1 MVEAI
6 VVPVEIGQF
15 NTDLYSSVVWSK
27 VGLLNFKQYKEK
39 VFQEFEEREL
49 EFNNKYPKVTPF
61 ANQQIEMEYTKQVQF
76 LGEEEEFN
84 LEMFNLFEDSTEK
97 EEETLGSGVS
107 IPENVSQY
115 YEGIGHEDISS
126 KDPYA
131 NVIFIDDEDEEEVGS
146 TETDV
151 GIPTNDSN
159 GYVREDDGLL
169 YDEDGFLIEDDD
181 SSEDEEEDSSYTG
194 GSVDLVGEPRYD
206 EDGFLIEDDGD
217 SSYESEELGGH
228 SEVPSENQ
236 FSDSVVTGAGSPR
249 VEVVEIPRNIPQN
262 PLQNKPVVSQVES
275 RVASG
280 SSSME
285 DILDMGMDAP
295 QIRRPQVAQQTQV
308 KQVVPKVQRVK
319 PKEPTQR
326 GIVYYNGM
334 SLRQFL
340 RENPRSSIEVAEKY
354 FSRKEIMKE
363 VQLGRVIKRGKKLFI

>member
-15 NTDLYSSVVWSK
+15 NTDLYSSVAWSK

-49 EFNNKYPKVTPF
+49 EFNNRYPKVTPF

-84 LEMFNLFEDSTEK
+84 LEMFNLFEDSEVA
-97 EEETLGSGVS
+97 EEETLVSGVS
-107 IPENVSQY
+107 IPENVSQH

-131 NVIFIDDEDEEEVGS
+131 NVIFIDDEDEVEESSS
-146 TETDV
+146 TSGGYTRNE
-151 GIPTNDSN
+151 N
-159 GYVREDDGLL
+159 GYLYDEDGFIIEDDDDSEDDGDIEVEETQQPL
-169 YDEDGFLIEDDD
+169 YEEEYKFDEDGFLIEDDD
-181 SSEDEEEDSSYTG
+181 SSSG
-194 GSVDLVGEPRYD
+194 GSDFEAY
-206 EDGFLIEDDGD
+206 
-217 SSYESEELGGH
+217 
-228 SEVPSENQ
+228 SEVTSESQ
-236 FSDSVVTGAGSPR
+236 FGNSE
-249 VEVVEIPRNIPQN
+249 VEVSTLDRFEVKDIPRNIPQN
-262 PLQNKPVVSQVES
+262 PLQNRPVVSQVES

-280 SSSME
+280 GSSME
-285 DILDMGMDAP
+285 DILEMGIETP
-295 QIRRPQVAQQTQV
+295 QIRRPQVLQKPKVQQV
-308 KQVVPKVQRVK
+308 APKVQRVE
-319 PKEPTQR
+319 PKEPIHQ

>member
-27 VGLLNFKQYKEK
+27 IGLLNFKQYKEK

-84 LEMFNLFEDSTEK
+84 LEMFNLFDESEVAK
-97 EEETLGSGVS
+97 EETLVSGVS
-107 IPENVSQY
+107 IPENVSQH
-115 YEGIGHEDISS
+115 YEGIGHEEVSS
-126 KDPYA
+126 KDPYS
-131 NVIFIDDEDEEEVGS
+131 NVIFIDDEDEVEDETSGS
-146 TETDV
+146 GYGYSQGE
-151 GIPTNDSN
+151 N
-159 GYVREDDGLL
+159 GYFYDEDGFIIEDDNEEDEEPQQPL
-169 YDEDGFLIEDDD
+169 YEEEYRFDEDGFLIEDD
-181 SSEDEEEDSSYTG
+181 EDSSAESG
-194 GSVDLVGEPRYD
+194 DLT
-206 EDGFLIEDDGD
+206 
-217 SSYESEELGGH
+217 SH
-228 SEVPSENQ
+228 SEVISETQ
-236 FSDSVVTGAGSPR
+236 FSNSVGGVSNFEG
-249 VEVVEIPRNIPQN
+249 VEVVDIPRNIPQN

-280 SSSME
+280 GSSME

-295 QIRRPQVAQQTQV
+295 QIRRPQVTQQPQV
-308 KQVVPKVQRVK
+308 KQVAPKVQRVE
-319 PKEPTQR
+319 PKEPSQR

>member
-1 MVEAI
+1 MVVEV

-84 LEMFNLFEDSTEK
+84 LEMFNLFDEGEVV
-97 EEETLGSGVS
+97 EEETLVSGVS
-107 IPENVSQY
+107 IPENVSQH
-115 YEGIGHEDISS
+115 YEGIGHEEISS
-126 KDPYA
+126 KNPYA
-131 NVIFIDDEDEEEVGS
+131 NVIFIDDEDGEEVGS
-146 TETDV
+146 TETDKDLS
-151 GIPTNDSN
+151 TNESK
-159 GYVREDDGLL
+159 GYIREDDGLL

-181 SSEDEEEDSSYTG
+181 SSEEEEESHF
-194 GSVDLVGEPRYD
+194 VEEEERYD
-206 EDGFLIEDDGD
+206 EDGFLIEDDDD
-217 SSYESEELGGH
+217 SSYESDEFGSH

-236 FSDSVVTGAGSPR
+236 FADSVVAGASSPR
-249 VEVVEIPRNIPQN
+249 VEVAEIPRNVPQN

-285 DILDMGMDAP
+285 DILEMGIETP
-295 QIRRPQVAQQTQV
+295 QIIRPKVSQQPKVQQVA
-308 KQVVPKVQRVK
+308 PKVQRVE
-319 PKEPTQR
+319 PKEPAQR
-326 GIVYYNGM
+326 GVVYYNGM

>member
-27 VGLLNFKQYKEK
+27 IGLLNFKQYKEK

-84 LEMFNLFEDSTEK
+84 LEMFNLFEDSSES
-97 EEETLGSGVS
+97 EEETLVSGVS
-107 IPENVSQY
+107 IPENVTQH
-115 YEGIGHEDISS
+115 YEGLEMEDISS

-131 NVIFIDDEDEEEVGS
+131 NVIFIDDEDEEDSIEKEVK
-146 TETDV
+146 
-151 GIPTNDSN
+151 PTQYTR
-159 GYVREDDGLL
+159 GDDGLL
-169 YDEDGFLIEDDD
+169 YDEDGFLIEDED
-181 SSEDEEEDSSYTG
+181 SSEDGGEETYSNG
-194 GSVDLVGEPRYD
+194 GSVDFEDELRYD
-206 EDGFLIEDDGD
+206 EDGFLIEDDDD
-217 SSYESEELGGH
+217 SSYESEEFLGH
-228 SEVPSENQ
+228 SEVTSESQ
-236 FSDSVVTGAGSPR
+236 FTKSVVTGASSPR
-249 VEVVEIPRNIPQN
+249 VEVAEIPRNVPQN

-285 DILDMGMDAP
+285 DILEMGIESP
-295 QIRRPQVAQQTQV
+295 QIRRPKVTPQPKVQQVA
-308 KQVVPKVQRVK
+308 PKVQRVE
-319 PKEPTQR
+319 PKEPAQR

>member
-1 MVEAI
+1 MVVEV

-84 LEMFNLFEDSTEK
+84 LEMFNLFEDSEVA
-97 EEETLGSGVS
+97 EEETLVSGVS
-107 IPENVSQY
+107 IPENVTQH
-115 YEGIGHEDISS
+115 YEGIGHEELSS

-131 NVIFIDDEDEEEVGS
+131 NVIFIDDEDDEDDEEVEGTKVDRGIS
-146 TETDV
+146 TGE
-151 GIPTNDSN
+151 SN
-159 GYVREDDGLL
+159 GYVRGDDGLL

-181 SSEDEEEDSSYTG
+181 ELEDESQQLLYEE
-194 GSVDLVGEPRYD
+194 EPRYD
-206 EDGFLIEDDGD
+206 EDGFLIEDDDD
-217 SSYESEELGGH
+217 SSYESEEFLGH
-228 SEVPSENQ
+228 SEVTSENQ
-236 FSDSVVTGAGSPR
+236 FADSVVAGASSPR
-249 VEVVEIPRNIPQN
+249 VEVAEIPRNVPQN

-285 DILDMGMDAP
+285 DIPDMGIETP
-295 QIRRPQVAQQTQV
+295 QIRRPQVNQQPKVQQV
-308 KQVVPKVQRVK
+308 APKVQRVE
-319 PKEPTQR
+319 PKEPAQR

>member
-15 NTDLYSSVVWSK
+15 NTDLYSSVAWSK

-49 EFNNKYPKVTPF
+49 EFNNRYPKVTPF

-84 LEMFNLFEDSTEK
+84 LEMFNLFEDSSK
-97 EEETLGSGVS
+97 SEEETLVSGVS
-107 IPENVSQY
+107 IPENVSQH
-115 YEGIGHEDISS
+115 YEGIGHEEISS

-131 NVIFIDDEDEEEVGS
+131 NVIFIDDEDEEE
-146 TETDV
+146 ETSSV
-151 GIPTNDSN
+151 SGGYTRNEN
-159 GYVREDDGLL
+159 GYLYDEDGFIIEDDDDSEDDGDIEVEETQQPL
-169 YDEDGFLIEDDD
+169 YEEEYKFDEDGFLIEDDND
-181 SSEDEEEDSSYTG
+181 SSSESSDFEAY
-194 GSVDLVGEPRYD
+194 
-206 EDGFLIEDDGD
+206 
-217 SSYESEELGGH
+217 
-228 SEVPSENQ
+228 SEVTSESQ
-236 FSDSVVTGAGSPR
+236 FGNSEVGVSNLDR
-249 VEVVEIPRNIPQN
+249 VAVKDIPRNIPQN
-262 PLQNKPVVSQVES
+262 PLQNRPVVSQVES
-275 RVASG
+275 RVASS

-285 DILDMGMDAP
+285 DILEMGIETP
-295 QIRRPQVAQQTQV
+295 QIRRPKVTQQ
-308 KQVVPKVQRVK
+308 PKVQQVAPKIQRVE
-319 PKEPTQR
+319 PKEPAQR

-340 RENPRSSIEVAEKY
+340 RENPRSSIGVAEKY

>member
-27 VGLLNFKQYKEK
+27 IGLLNFKQYKEK

-84 LEMFNLFEDSTEK
+84 LEMFNLFEESSES
-97 EEETLGSGVS
+97 EEETLFSGVS
-107 IPENVSQY
+107 IPENVSQH
-115 YEGIGHEDISS
+115 YEGIGHEELSS

-131 NVIFIDDEDEEEVGS
+131 NVIFIDDEDEVEGETSGS
-146 TETDV
+146 GDGYTQGE
-151 GIPTNDSN
+151 N
-159 GYVREDDGLL
+159 GYLYDEDGFIIEDDDEEEEEPQQPL
-169 YDEDGFLIEDDD
+169 YEEDYKFDEDGFLIEDDD
-181 SSEDEEEDSSYTG
+181 DSSAESG
-194 GSVDLVGEPRYD
+194 DLTR
-206 EDGFLIEDDGD
+206 
-217 SSYESEELGGH
+217 H
-228 SEVPSENQ
+228 SEVISETQ
-236 FSDSVVTGAGSPR
+236 FSNSVGGVSNFEG
-249 VEVVEIPRNIPQN
+249 VEVVDIPRNIPQN

-280 SSSME
+280 GSSME
-285 DILDMGMDAP
+285 DILDMGMDVP
-295 QIRRPQVAQQTQV
+295 QIRRPQVAQQPQV
-308 KQVVPKVQRVK
+308 KQVAPKVQRVE
-319 PKEPTQR
+319 PKEPAQR

>member
-1 MVEAI
+1 MVVEV

-84 LEMFNLFEDSTEK
+84 LEMFNLFEDSTET
-97 EEETLGSGVS
+97 EEETLVSGVS
-107 IPENVSQY
+107 IPENVSQH
-115 YEGIGHEDISS
+115 YEGLEMVDISS

-146 TETDV
+146 TETDE
-151 GIPTNDSN
+151 GISTYESK
-159 GYVREDDGLL
+159 GYVRGDDGLL
-169 YDEDGFLIEDDD
+169 YDEDSFLIEDDD
-181 SSEDEEEDSSYTG
+181 LFEDGGEDTYYSGDSINLEE
-194 GSVDLVGEPRYD
+194 EPRYD
-206 EDGFLIEDDGD
+206 EDGFLIEDDDD
-217 SSYESEELGGH
+217 SSYEIDEFGSR
-228 SEVPSENQ
+228 SEVTPKNQ
-236 FSDSVVTGAGSPR
+236 FADSVVTGDGSPR
-249 VEVVEIPRNIPQN
+249 VEVAEIPRNVPQN
-262 PLQNKPVVSQVES
+262 PLQNRPVVSQVES

-285 DILDMGMDAP
+285 DILDMGIETT
-295 QIRRPQVAQQTQV
+295 QIRRPQVSQQPKAIQQT
-308 KQVVPKVQRVK
+308 PKVQRIE
-319 PKEPTQR
+319 PKEPAQR

>member
-15 NTDLYSSVVWSK
+15 STDLYSSVVWSK
-27 VGLLNFKQYKEK
+27 IGLLNFKQYKEK

-84 LEMFNLFEDSTEK
+84 LEMFNLFDESEVA
-97 EEETLGSGVS
+97 EEETLVSGVS
-107 IPENVSQY
+107 IPENVSQHY
-115 YEGIGHEDISS
+115 KGIGHEELSS

-131 NVIFIDDEDEEEVGS
+131 NVIFIDDEDEVEEETSGS
-146 TETDV
+146 GDGYSQGE
-151 GIPTNDSN
+151 N
-159 GYVREDDGLL
+159 GYL
-169 YDEDGFLIEDDD
+169 YDEDGFIIEDDDEEEKEPQQPLYEEEYRFDEDGLLIEDD
-181 SSEDEEEDSSYTG
+181 EDSSAESG
-194 GSVDLVGEPRYD
+194 DL
-206 EDGFLIEDDGD
+206 I
-217 SSYESEELGGH
+217 SH
-228 SEVPSENQ
+228 SEVISETQ
-236 FSDSVVTGAGSPR
+236 FSNSVDGVSGFEGVNIAD
-249 VEVVEIPRNIPQN
+249 IPRNIPQN

-275 RVASG
+275 RVASSG
-280 SSSME
+280 SSME

-295 QIRRPQVAQQTQV
+295 QIRRPQVTQQPQV
-308 KQVVPKVQRVK
+308 KQVAPKVQRVE

>member
-1 MVEAI
+1 MVEEI

-15 NTDLYSSVVWSK
+15 NTDLYSSVAWSK

-39 VFQEFEEREL
+39 VFKEFEEREL

-84 LEMFNLFEDSTEK
+84 LEMFNLFDEGEVA
-97 EEETLGSGVS
+97 EEETLVSGVF
-107 IPENVSQY
+107 IPENVSQH

-131 NVIFIDDEDEEEVGS
+131 NVIFIDDEDEVGGIESS
-146 TETDV
+146 TPSGYTRDE
-151 GIPTNDSN
+151 N
-159 GYVREDDGLL
+159 GYLYDEDGFIIEDDDDSESDYDSEEKEPQQPL
-169 YDEDGFLIEDDD
+169 YEEEYKFDEDGFLIEDDD
-181 SSEDEEEDSSYTG
+181 SSD
-194 GSVDLVGEPRYD
+194 GSDFGAY
-206 EDGFLIEDDGD
+206 
-217 SSYESEELGGH
+217 
-228 SEVPSENQ
+228 SEVISESQ
-236 FSDSVVTGAGSPR
+236 FGNSEVGVSNLDR
-249 VEVVEIPRNIPQN
+249 VEVKDIPSNIPQN
-262 PLQNKPVVSQVES
+262 PLQNRPVVSQVES

-285 DILDMGMDAP
+285 DILEMGIETP
-295 QIRRPQVAQQTQV
+295 QIRRPKVTQQPKVQQVA
-308 KQVVPKVQRVK
+308 PKVQRVE
-319 PKEPTQR
+319 PKEPAQR

>member
-27 VGLLNFKQYKEK
+27 IGLLNFKQYKEK

-84 LEMFNLFEDSTEK
+84 LEMFNLFEEDSSV
-97 EEETLGSGVS
+97 EEETLVSGVS
-107 IPENVSQY
+107 IPENVSQH
-115 YEGIGHEDISS
+115 YEGIGHEELSS

-131 NVIFIDDEDEEEVGS
+131 NVIFIDDEVEDETSGSGDEYTRDENGYLYDDDGFIIEDDDEEE
-146 TETDV
+146 EE
-151 GIPTNDSN
+151 PQQP
-159 GYVREDDGLL
+159 L
-169 YDEDGFLIEDDD
+169 YEEEYRFDEDGFLIED
-181 SSEDEEEDSSYTG
+181 EEDSSAESG
-194 GSVDLVGEPRYD
+194 DLT
-206 EDGFLIEDDGD
+206 
-217 SSYESEELGGH
+217 SH
-228 SEVPSENQ
+228 SEVISETQ
-236 FSDSVVTGAGSPR
+236 FSNSVGGVSNFEG
-249 VEVVEIPRNIPQN
+249 VEVVDIPRNIPQN

-280 SSSME
+280 GSSME

-295 QIRRPQVAQQTQV
+295 QIRRSQVTQQPQV
-308 KQVVPKVQRVK
+308 KQVAPKVQRVE
-319 PKEPTQR
+319 PKEPSQR

>member
-1 MVEAI
+1 MVVEV

-84 LEMFNLFEDSTEK
+84 LEMFTLFEDGEVA
-97 EEETLGSGVS
+97 EEETLASGVS
-107 IPENVSQY
+107 IPENVTQH
-115 YEGIGHEDISS
+115 YEGIGPEELSS

-146 TETDV
+146 TETDK
-151 GIPTNDSN
+151 GISANESK
-159 GYVREDDGLL
+159 GYVRGDDGLL

-181 SSEDEEEDSSYTG
+181 SSEDGGEETYSNG
-194 GSVDLVGEPRYD
+194 GSVDFEDEPRYD
-206 EDGFLIEDDGD
+206 EDSFLIEDDVD
-217 SSYESEELGGH
+217 SSYENDEFESH

-236 FSDSVVTGAGSPR
+236 FTSSVVTGASSPR
-249 VEVVEIPRNIPQN
+249 VEVAEIPRNVPQN

-280 SSSME
+280 SSSMK
-285 DILDMGMDAP
+285 DILDMGIETQ
-295 QIRRPQVAQQTQV
+295 QIRRPKVNQQPKVQQVA
-308 KQVVPKVQRVK
+308 PKVQRVE
-319 PKEPTQR
+319 PKEPAQR

>member
-27 VGLLNFKQYKEK
+27 VGLLNFRQYKEK

-84 LEMFNLFEDSTEK
+84 LEMFNLFEDGTES
-97 EEETLGSGVS
+97 EEETLVSGVS
-107 IPENVSQY
+107 IPENVTQHY
-115 YEGIGHEDISS
+115 GGIGHEDLSS

-131 NVIFIDDEDEEEVGS
+131 NVIFIDDEDEEDEVEKRTVSGY
-146 TETDV
+146 TRDE
-151 GIPTNDSN
+151 N
-159 GYVREDDGLL
+159 GYL
-169 YDEDGFLIEDDD
+169 YDEDGFIIEEDDE
-181 SSEDEEEDSSYTG
+181 SGEDFEELQQPIYEEEYKF
-194 GSVDLVGEPRYD
+194 D
-206 EDGFLIEDDGD
+206 EDGFLIDDEDD
-217 SSYESEELGGH
+217 SSYETSDFGGH
-228 SEVPSENQ
+228 SEVSYENQ
-236 FSDSVVTGAGSPR
+236 FGKSTVESSGSPR
-249 VEVVEIPRNIPQN
+249 VEVAEITRNVPQN
-262 PLQNKPVVSQVES
+262 PLQNRPIVSQVES
-275 RVASG
+275 RVSTRK
-280 SSSME
+280 SSME
-285 DILDMGMDAP
+285 DILDMGIESP
-295 QIRRPQVAQQTQV
+295 QIRRPKVTQQ
-308 KQVVPKVQRVK
+308 PKVQRVE

>member
-1 MVEAI
+1 MVVEV

-39 VFQEFEEREL
+39 IFQEFEEREL

-84 LEMFNLFEDSTEK
+84 LEMFNLFEDGEVA
-97 EEETLGSGVS
+97 EEETLVSGVS
-107 IPENVSQY
+107 IPENVTQH
-115 YEGIGHEDISS
+115 YEGIGHEELSS

-131 NVIFIDDEDEEEVGS
+131 NVIFIDDKDDEDVEVAKVEETKYTRG
-146 TETDV
+146 
-151 GIPTNDSN
+151 
-159 GYVREDDGLL
+159 DDGLL

-181 SSEDEEEDSSYTG
+181 SSEDEDNDSAYSG
-194 GSVDLVGEPRYD
+194 GSHFVEEEERYD
-206 EDGFLIEDDGD
+206 EDGFLIEDDDD
-217 SSYESEELGGH
+217 SSYESEDFSGH
-228 SEVPSENQ
+228 SEVPLENQ
-236 FSDSVVTGAGSPR
+236 FADSVVTPSNSPR
-249 VEVVEIPRNIPQN
+249 VEVAEIPRNVPQN
-262 PLQNKPVVSQVES
+262 PLQNRPVISQVES

-285 DILDMGMDAP
+285 DILDMGIETP
-295 QIRRPQVAQQTQV
+295 QIRRPQVAQQSKVQQV
-308 KQVVPKVQRVK
+308 APKVQRVE
-319 PKEPTQR
+319 PKEPTLR

>member
-27 VGLLNFKQYKEK
+27 IGLLNFKQYKEK

-84 LEMFNLFEDSTEK
+84 LEMFNLFEDSSEA
-97 EEETLGSGVS
+97 EEETLVSGVS
-107 IPENVSQY
+107 IPENVSQH
-115 YEGIGHEDISS
+115 YEGIGHEELSS

-131 NVIFIDDEDEEEVGS
+131 NVIFIDDEDEVEEETSGS
-146 TETDV
+146 GDGYTQGE
-151 GIPTNDSN
+151 N
-159 GYVREDDGLL
+159 GYLYDEDGFIIEDDDEEEEEPQQPL
-169 YDEDGFLIEDDD
+169 YEEEYKFDEDGFLIEDD
-181 SSEDEEEDSSYTG
+181 EDSSTESG
-194 GSVDLVGEPRYD
+194 DLT
-206 EDGFLIEDDGD
+206 
-217 SSYESEELGGH
+217 SH
-228 SEVPSENQ
+228 SEVISETQ
-236 FSDSVVTGAGSPR
+236 FVNSVSEVSCFEG
-249 VEVVEIPRNIPQN
+249 VEVMDIPRNIPQN

-275 RVASG
+275 RVASSG
-280 SSSME
+280 SSME

-295 QIRRPQVAQQTQV
+295 QIRRPQVTQQPQV
-308 KQVVPKVQRVK
+308 KQVAPKVQRVE
-319 PKEPTQR
+319 PKELSQR

>member
-61 ANQQIEMEYTKQVQF
+61 ANQQIEMKYTKQVQF

-84 LEMFNLFEDSTEK
+84 LEMFNLFEDSSES
-97 EEETLGSGVS
+97 EEETLVSGVS
-107 IPENVSQY
+107 IPENVTQY
-115 YEGIGHEDISS
+115 YEGLEMEDISS

-131 NVIFIDDEDEEEVGS
+131 NVIFIDDEDEEDEVTS
-146 TETDV
+146 KVEETKYTR
-151 GIPTNDSN
+151 G
-159 GYVREDDGLL
+159 DDGLL

-181 SSEDEEEDSSYTG
+181 SSEEEYVETYSSGGSHFVEEE
-194 GSVDLVGEPRYD
+194 ERYD
-206 EDGFLIEDDGD
+206 EDGFLIEDDDD
-217 SSYESEELGGH
+217 SSYESEGFGSH

-236 FSDSVVTGAGSPR
+236 FANSVVATSNSPR
-249 VEVVEIPRNIPQN
+249 IEVTEIPRNIPQN

-285 DILDMGMDAP
+285 DILEMGIETP
-295 QIRRPQVAQQTQV
+295 QIRRPKVSQQPKVQQVA
-308 KQVVPKVQRVK
+308 PKVQRVE
-319 PKEPTQR
+319 PKEPAQR

>member
-49 EFNNKYPKVTPF
+49 EFNNRYPKVTPF

-84 LEMFNLFEDSTEK
+84 LEMFNLFEESSES
-97 EEETLGSGVS
+97 EEETLVSEVS
-107 IPENVSQY
+107 IPENVTQHY
-115 YEGIGHEDISS
+115 KGIGHEELSS

-131 NVIFIDDEDEEEVGS
+131 NVIFIDDEDEEDEVEK
-146 TETDV
+146 ETVSGYTRDE
-151 GIPTNDSN
+151 N
-159 GYVREDDGLL
+159 GYLYDEDGFIVEEGDDSEEPQQPL
-169 YDEDGFLIEDDD
+169 YEEEYKFDEDGFLIEDDD
-181 SSEDEEEDSSYTG
+181 YSSYKT
-194 GSVDLVGEPRYD
+194 SDFD
-206 EDGFLIEDDGD
+206 
-217 SSYESEELGGH
+217 GH
-228 SEVPSENQ
+228 SEVTPESQ
-236 FSDSVVTGAGSPR
+236 FSDSAVESSGSPR
-249 VEVVEIPRNIPQN
+249 VEVAEIPRNVPQN
-262 PLQNKPVVSQVES
+262 PLQNRPIVSQVES

-280 SSSME
+280 SSSIE
-285 DILDMGMDAP
+285 DILDMGIETP
-295 QIRRPQVAQQTQV
+295 QIRRPRVSQQ
-308 KQVVPKVQRVK
+308 PKVQRVAPK
-319 PKEPTQR
+319 VQRVEPKEPSQK

>member
-1 MVEAI
+1 MVVEV

-49 EFNNKYPKVTPF
+49 EFNNRYPKVTPF

-84 LEMFNLFEDSTEK
+84 LEMFNLFEDGDTS
-97 EEETLGSGVS
+97 EEETLVSGVS
-107 IPENVSQY
+107 IPENVTQHY
-115 YEGIGHEDISS
+115 GGIGHEDISS

-131 NVIFIDDEDEEEVGS
+131 NVIFIDDEDEEDEVTS
-146 TETDV
+146 KVEETKYTR
-151 GIPTNDSN
+151 G
-159 GYVREDDGLL
+159 DDGLL

-181 SSEDEEEDSSYTG
+181 SSEEEYVGTYSSGGSHFVEEE
-194 GSVDLVGEPRYD
+194 ERYD
-206 EDGFLIEDDGD
+206 EDGFLIEDDDD
-217 SSYESEELGGH
+217 SSYENEEFVGH

-236 FSDSVVTGAGSPR
+236 FADTVVTGASSPR
-249 VEVVEIPRNIPQN
+249 VEVAEIPRNVPQN
-262 PLQNKPVVSQVES
+262 PLQNRPVVSQVES
-275 RVASG
+275 RVAGG

-285 DILDMGMDAP
+285 DILEMGIETP
-295 QIRRPQVAQQTQV
+295 QIRRPKVSQQPKVQQVA
-308 KQVVPKVQRVK
+308 PKVQRVE
-319 PKEPTQR
+319 PKEPAQR

>member
-27 VGLLNFKQYKEK
+27 IGLLNFKQYKEK

-84 LEMFNLFEDSTEK
+84 LEMFNLFEDSSES
-97 EEETLGSGVS
+97 EEETLVSGVS
-107 IPENVSQY
+107 IPENVTQH
-115 YEGIGHEDISS
+115 YEELEMEDISS

-131 NVIFIDDEDEEEVGS
+131 NVIFIDDEDEEDENRAEVKHQ
-146 TETDV
+146 
-151 GIPTNDSN
+151 
-159 GYVREDDGLL
+159 GYVKGEDSLL

-181 SSEDEEEDSSYTG
+181 SSEEDDSETYYSG
-194 GSVDLVGEPRYD
+194 GSVDFEDEPRYD
-206 EDGFLIEDDGD
+206 EDGFLIEDDDD
-217 SSYESEELGGH
+217 SSYESEEFLGH
-228 SEVPSENQ
+228 SEVTSENQ
-236 FSDSVVTGAGSPR
+236 FANSVVTGDSLPR
-249 VEVVEIPRNIPQN
+249 VEVAEIPRNVPQN

-285 DILDMGMDAP
+285 DILELGIDSP
-295 QIRRPQVAQQTQV
+295 QIRRPKVTPQPKVQQVA
-308 KQVVPKVQRVK
+308 PKVQRVE
-319 PKEPTQR
+319 PKEPAQR

>member
-27 VGLLNFKQYKEK
+27 IGLLNFKQYKEK

-84 LEMFNLFEDSTEK
+84 LEMFNLFGESEVT
-97 EEETLGSGVS
+97 EEETLISGVS
-107 IPENVSQY
+107 IPENVSQH
-115 YEGIGHEDISS
+115 YEGIGHEELSS

-131 NVIFIDDEDEEEVGS
+131 NVIFIDDEDEVKEETSGS
-146 TETDV
+146 GDGYTR
-151 GIPTNDSN
+151 GKN
-159 GYVREDDGLL
+159 GYLYDEDGFIIEDNDEEEEEPQQPL
-169 YDEDGFLIEDDD
+169 YEEEYKFDEDGFLIEDDD
-181 SSEDEEEDSSYTG
+181 DSSAESG
-194 GSVDLVGEPRYD
+194 DLT
-206 EDGFLIEDDGD
+206 
-217 SSYESEELGGH
+217 SH
-228 SEVPSENQ
+228 SEVISETQ
-236 FSDSVVTGAGSPR
+236 FVNSVSEVSGFEG
-249 VEVVEIPRNIPQN
+249 VEVMDIPRNIPQN
-262 PLQNKPVVSQVES
+262 HLQNKPVVSQVES
-275 RVASG
+275 RVASSG
-280 SSSME
+280 SSME

-295 QIRRPQVAQQTQV
+295 QIRRPQVTQQPQV
-308 KQVVPKVQRVK
+308 KQVAPKVQRVE
-319 PKEPTQR
+319 PKEPSQR

>member
-27 VGLLNFKQYKEK
+27 IGLLNFKQYKEK

-61 ANQQIEMEYTKQVQF
+61 ANQQIEIEYTKQVQF

-84 LEMFNLFEDSTEK
+84 LEMFNLFDESEVA
-97 EEETLGSGVS
+97 EEETLVSGVS
-107 IPENVSQY
+107 IPENVTQH
-115 YEGIGHEDISS
+115 YEGIGHEELSS

-131 NVIFIDDEDEEEVGS
+131 NVIFIDDEDEVEG
-146 TETDV
+146 ETSGNGD
-151 GIPTNDSN
+151 GYTRGEN
-159 GYVREDDGLL
+159 GYLYDEDGFIIEDDDEEGEEPQQPL
-169 YDEDGFLIEDDD
+169 YEEEYKFDEDGFLIEDDD
-181 SSEDEEEDSSYTG
+181 
-194 GSVDLVGEPRYD
+194 
-206 EDGFLIEDDGD
+206 D
-217 SSYESEELGGH
+217 SSYESGDFASH
-228 SEVPSENQ
+228 SEVTSKSQ
-236 FSDSVVTGAGSPR
+236 FGNSVGGVSSFEDVDVADIS
-249 VEVVEIPRNIPQN
+249 RNIPQN

-280 SSSME
+280 GSSME
-285 DILDMGMDAP
+285 DILDMGMDTHK
-295 QIRRPQVAQQTQV
+295 IRRPQVAQQPQV
-308 KQVVPKVQRVK
+308 KQVAPKVKRVE
-319 PKEPTQR
+319 PKEPMQR

>member
-84 LEMFNLFEDSTEK
+84 LEMFNLFEDSSEA
-97 EEETLGSGVS
+97 EEETLVSGVS
-107 IPENVSQY
+107 IPENVSQH
-115 YEGIGHEDISS
+115 YEGIGHEELSS

-131 NVIFIDDEDEEEVGS
+131 NVIFIDDEDEEVSGVAEVKHQ
-146 TETDV
+146 
-151 GIPTNDSN
+151 
-159 GYVREDDGLL
+159 GYVKGDDGLL

-181 SSEDEEEDSSYTG
+181 SFEDEDDNSSYSG
-194 GSVDLVGEPRYD
+194 GSQFVEEEECYD
-206 EDGFLIEDDGD
+206 EDGFLIEDDDD
-217 SSYESEELGGH
+217 SSYESEGFLGH
-228 SEVPSENQ
+228 SEVTSENR
-236 FSDSVVTGAGSPR
+236 FANSVVAGASSPR
-249 VEVVEIPRNIPQN
+249 VEVAEIPRNIPQN

-285 DILDMGMDAP
+285 DILEMGIESP
-295 QIRRPQVAQQTQV
+295 QIRRPKVTPQPKVQQVA
-308 KQVVPKVQRVK
+308 PKVQRVE
-319 PKEPTQR
+319 PKEPAQR

>member
-6 VVPVEIGQF
+6 VVPVEIGQL
-15 NTDLYSSVVWSK
+15 TADLYSSVVWSK

-84 LEMFNLFEDSTEK
+84 LESFALFDDSDES
-97 EEETLGSGVS
+97 EEESLVSGVS
-107 IPENVSQY
+107 IPDTVAQH
-115 YEGIGHEDISS
+115 YESLQHEDISS
-126 KDPYA
+126 KDPYE
-131 NVIFIDDEDEEEVGS
+131 NVIFIDDEDDEVEGSGLRNSGVGVSKEE
-146 TETDV
+146 TKLTQ
-151 GIPTNDSN
+151 
-159 GYVREDDGLL
+159 GYVRGEDGYLYDEDGFIIDEEDESLEEDSDDGL
-169 YDEDGFLIEDDD
+169 YEDSPKFDEDGFLIEDDD
-181 SSEDEEEDSSYTG
+181 DSSEFEQVSEFAPKPQVSQSRYSGAEDAG
-194 GSVDLVGEPRYD
+194 
-206 EDGFLIEDDGD
+206 IE
-217 SSYESEELGGH
+217 
-228 SEVPSENQ
+228 Q
-236 FSDSVVTGAGSPR
+236 AR
-249 VEVVEIPRNIPQN
+249 IPRNIPQN

-275 RVASG
+275 RV
-280 SSSME
+280 SSSRNSID
-285 DILDMGMDAP
+285 DILDMGMEAP
-295 QIRRPQVAQQTQV
+295 KVRRPQPTSGVTQQP
-308 KQVVPKVQRVK
+308 KPKVQRV
-319 PKEPTQR
+319 EPQEPAQR

>member
-6 VVPVEIGQF
+6 VVPVGIGQF

-84 LEMFNLFEDSTEK
+84 LEMFNLFDEGEVV
-97 EEETLGSGVS
+97 EEETLVSGVS
-107 IPENVSQY
+107 IPENVSQH
-115 YEGIGHEDISS
+115 YEGIGHEEISS

-131 NVIFIDDEDEEEVGS
+131 NVIFIDDEDDEEVGS
-146 TETDV
+146 TETDK
-151 GIPTNDSN
+151 GISTDESK
-159 GYVREDDGLL
+159 GYVRGDDGLL
-169 YDEDGFLIEDDD
+169 YDEDGFLIEDDEPSEEND
-181 SSEDEEEDSSYTG
+181 SDTYYTG
-194 GSVDLVGEPRYD
+194 GSHFVEEEERYD
-206 EDGFLIEDDGD
+206 EDGFLIEDDDD
-217 SSYESEELGGH
+217 SSIESADFTSH
-228 SEVPSENQ
+228 SEVTSESQ
-236 FSDSVVTGAGSPR
+236 FGNSSVGVSNFEE
-249 VEVVEIPRNIPQN
+249 VEVAEIPRNPPQN
-262 PLQNKPVVSQVES
+262 PLQNRPVISQVES

-285 DILDMGMDAP
+285 DILDMGIETP
-295 QIRRPQVAQQTQV
+295 QIRRPQVAQQSKVQQV
-308 KQVVPKVQRVK
+308 APKVQRVE
-319 PKEPTQR
+319 PKEPTLR

>member
-1 MVEAI
+1 MVVEV

-84 LEMFNLFEDSTEK
+84 LEMFNLFEDGEVA
-97 EEETLGSGVS
+97 EEETLVSGVS
-107 IPENVSQY
+107 IPENVTQH
-115 YEGIGHEDISS
+115 YEGIGHEELSS

-146 TETDV
+146 TETDK
-151 GIPTNDSN
+151 GISANESK
-159 GYVREDDGLL
+159 GYVRGDDGLL

-181 SSEDEEEDSSYTG
+181 
-194 GSVDLVGEPRYD
+194 
-206 EDGFLIEDDGD
+206 D
-217 SSYESEELGGH
+217 SSYESADFTGH
-228 SEVPSENQ
+228 SEVPSESQ
-236 FSDSVVTGAGSPR
+236 FSNLVSRVSNFED
-249 VEVVEIPRNIPQN
+249 VEVNEIPRNIPQN
-262 PLQNKPVVSQVES
+262 PLQNRPVVSQVES

-285 DILDMGMDAP
+285 DILDMGIETP
-295 QIRRPQVAQQTQV
+295 QIRRPQVNQQPKVQQV
-308 KQVVPKVQRVK
+308 APKVQRVE
-319 PKEPTQR
+319 PKEPAQR

>member
-1 MVEAI
+1 MVVEV

-49 EFNNKYPKVTPF
+49 EFNNRYPKVTPF

-84 LEMFNLFEDSTEK
+84 LEMFNLFEDISGS
-97 EEETLGSGVS
+97 EEETLVSGVS
-107 IPENVSQY
+107 IPENVTQH
-115 YEGIGHEDISS
+115 YEGIGHEELSS

-146 TETDV
+146 TETDK
-151 GIPTNDSN
+151 GISTNESK
-159 GYVREDDGLL
+159 GYIRGDDGLL

-181 SSEDEEEDSSYTG
+181 SSEEEEESHF
-194 GSVDLVGEPRYD
+194 VEEEERYD
-206 EDGFLIEDDGD
+206 EDGFLIEDDDD
-217 SSYESEELGGH
+217 SSYESKEFGGH
-228 SEVPSENQ
+228 SKVTSENQ
-236 FSDSVVTGAGSPR
+236 FADSVVTGASSPR
-249 VEVVEIPRNIPQN
+249 VEVAEIPRNVPQN
-262 PLQNKPVVSQVES
+262 PLQNRPVVSQVES

-285 DILDMGMDAP
+285 DILDMGIETT
-295 QIRRPQVAQQTQV
+295 QIRRPQVVQKPKVQQV
-308 KQVVPKVQRVK
+308 APKVQRVE
-319 PKEPTQR
+319 PKEPAQR

>member
-1 MVEAI
+1 MVVEV

-49 EFNNKYPKVTPF
+49 EFNNRYPKVTPF

-84 LEMFNLFEDSTEK
+84 LEMFNLFDNSRES
-97 EEETLGSGVS
+97 EEETLVSGVS
-107 IPENVSQY
+107 IPENVSQH
-115 YEGIGHEDISS
+115 YEELEMEDISS

-131 NVIFIDDEDEEEVGS
+131 NVIFIDDEDEEDDVTPKVE
-146 TETDV
+146 ETKYIR
-151 GIPTNDSN
+151 G
-159 GYVREDDGLL
+159 DDGLL

-181 SSEDEEEDSSYTG
+181 SSEEDDDSSEEDDSNTYSSG
-194 GSVDLVGEPRYD
+194 GSVDFEEEPRYD
-206 EDGFLIEDDGD
+206 EDGFLIEDDDD
-217 SSYESEELGGH
+217 SSYESEDFGGH
-228 SEVPSENQ
+228 SEVTSENQ
-236 FSDSVVTGAGSPR
+236 FSDSVVAGASSPR
-249 VEVVEIPRNIPQN
+249 VEVAEIPRNIPQN

-285 DILDMGMDAP
+285 DIREMGIETP
-295 QIRRPQVAQQTQV
+295 QIRRPKVNQQPKVQQVA
-308 KQVVPKVQRVK
+308 PKVQRVE
-319 PKEPTQR
+319 PKEPAQR

>member
-27 VGLLNFKQYKEK
+27 IGLLNFKQYKEK

-84 LEMFNLFEDSTEK
+84 LEMFNLFDESEVA
-97 EEETLGSGVS
+97 EEETLVSGVS
-107 IPENVSQY
+107 IPENVTQHY
-115 YEGIGHEDISS
+115 KGIGHEELSS

-131 NVIFIDDEDEEEVGS
+131 NVIFIDDEDEVEE
-146 TETDV
+146 ETSGD
-151 GIPTNDSN
+151 GYTRSEN
-159 GYVREDDGLL
+159 GYLYDEDGFIIEEEEEPQQPL
-169 YDEDGFLIEDDD
+169 YEEKYKFDEDGFLIEDD
-181 SSEDEEEDSSYTG
+181 EDSSAESG
-194 GSVDLVGEPRYD
+194 DLT
-206 EDGFLIEDDGD
+206 
-217 SSYESEELGGH
+217 SH
-228 SEVPSENQ
+228 SEVISETQ
-236 FSDSVVTGAGSPR
+236 FGNSVGEVSNFEG
-249 VEVVEIPRNIPQN
+249 VEVVDIPRNIPQN
-262 PLQNKPVVSQVES
+262 PLQNKPVVSQVEY
-275 RVASG
+275 RVAGSG
-280 SSSME
+280 SSME
-285 DILDMGMDAP
+285 DLLDMGMDVP
-295 QIRRPQVAQQTQV
+295 QIRRPQVARQPQV
-308 KQVVPKVQRVK
+308 KQVAPKVQRVE
-319 PKEPTQR
+319 PKELSQR

>member
-27 VGLLNFKQYKEK
+27 IGLLNFKQYKEK

-84 LEMFNLFEDSTEK
+84 LEMFNLFDESEVA
-97 EEETLGSGVS
+97 EEETLVSGVS
-107 IPENVSQY
+107 IPENVSQH
-115 YEGIGHEDISS
+115 YEGLDMEDISS

-131 NVIFIDDEDEEEVGS
+131 NVIFIDDEDEEEDSEASGS
-146 TETDV
+146 GGYTRDE
-151 GIPTNDSN
+151 N
-159 GYVREDDGLL
+159 GYL
-169 YDEDGFLIEDDD
+169 YDEDGFIIEDDD
-181 SSEDEEEDSSYTG
+181 EEDEEPQQPLYEEEYKF
-194 GSVDLVGEPRYD
+194 D
-206 EDGFLIEDDGD
+206 EDGFLIDDDDD
-217 SSYESEELGGH
+217 SSVESGDFTGNSKVTSKTQFGNSVGGV
-228 SEVPSENQ
+228 SSFEGV
-236 FSDSVVTGAGSPR
+236 DVAD
-249 VEVVEIPRNIPQN
+249 IPRNIPQN

-295 QIRRPQVAQQTQV
+295 QIRRPQVNQQPKVQQV
-308 KQVVPKVQRVK
+308 APKVQRVE

>member
-27 VGLLNFKQYKEK
+27 IGLLNFKQYKEK

-84 LEMFNLFEDSTEK
+84 LEMFNLFDESDVA
-97 EEETLGSGVS
+97 EEETLVSGVS
-107 IPENVSQY
+107 IPENVSQH
-115 YEGIGHEDISS
+115 YEGIGHEELSS
-126 KDPYA
+126 KDLYA
-131 NVIFIDDEDEEEVGS
+131 NVIFIDDEDEVEE
-146 TETDV
+146 ETSGDRYTR
-151 GIPTNDSN
+151 GEN
-159 GYVREDDGLL
+159 GYLYDEDGFIIEDDDEEEEELQQPL
-169 YDEDGFLIEDDD
+169 YEEEYKFDEDGFLIEDD
-181 SSEDEEEDSSYTG
+181 EDSSAESG
-194 GSVDLVGEPRYD
+194 DLT
-206 EDGFLIEDDGD
+206 
-217 SSYESEELGGH
+217 SH
-228 SEVPSENQ
+228 SEVISETQ
-236 FSDSVVTGAGSPR
+236 FSNSVGGVSNFEG
-249 VEVVEIPRNIPQN
+249 VEVVDIPRNIPQN

-280 SSSME
+280 GSSME
-285 DILDMGMDAP
+285 DILDMGMYAP
-295 QIRRPQVAQQTQV
+295 KIRRPQVAQQPQV
-308 KQVVPKVQRVK
+308 KQVAPKVQRVE
-319 PKEPTQR
+319 PKEPSQR

>member
-27 VGLLNFKQYKEK
+27 IGLLNFKQYKEK

-84 LEMFNLFEDSTEK
+84 LEMFNLFDESETS
-97 EEETLGSGVS
+97 EEETLISGVS
-107 IPENVSQY
+107 IPENVSQH
-115 YEGIGHEDISS
+115 YEGIGHEELSS

-131 NVIFIDDEDEEEVGS
+131 NVIFIDDEDEVEEETSGS
-146 TETDV
+146 SGGYTRGE
-151 GIPTNDSN
+151 N
-159 GYVREDDGLL
+159 GYLYDENGFIIEDDDEEEEEPQQSL
-169 YDEDGFLIEDDD
+169 YEDEYKFDEDGFLIEDDD
-181 SSEDEEEDSSYTG
+181 DYSAESG
-194 GSVDLVGEPRYD
+194 DLT
-206 EDGFLIEDDGD
+206 
-217 SSYESEELGGH
+217 SH
-228 SEVPSENQ
+228 SEVISETQ
-236 FSDSVVTGAGSPR
+236 FGNSVGEVSNFEG
-249 VEVVEIPRNIPQN
+249 VEVVDIPRNIPQN

-275 RVASG
+275 RVAGSG
-280 SSSME
+280 SSME
-285 DILDMGMDAP
+285 DILDMGMDVP
-295 QIRRPQVAQQTQV
+295 QIRRPQVAQQPQV
-308 KQVVPKVQRVK
+308 KQVAPKVQRVE